1 MKRFLVFQKKKN
13 AWSNLETLIVLVSFL
28 LTATDESASARNVQ
42 IACVAGAKRGG
53 GRGEGERDPIPL
65 PFFPSSLSPIPYPYP
80 FRRLLRRLRSDSGDD
95 PKENEQQ
102 KKASGTG
109 REGEESPL
117 SPSSFPLLFSLR
129 SMASAR
135 SNAAI
140 HKENFFIPLR
150 NTTNSWSKGCSRFQK
165 QIKPSAR

>member
-1 MKRFLVFQKKKN
+1 M
-13 AWSNLETLIVLVSFL
+13 SFL

-42 IACVAGAKRGG
+42 ITCVAGAKRGG
-53 GRGEGERDPIPL
+53 GREKGIQSPSPFSL
-65 PFFPSSLSPIPYPYP
+65 PPYPLSPIPYPYP

-140 HKENFFIPLR
+140 YKGNFFIPFR
-150 NTTNSWSKGCSRFQK
+150 NTTNS
-165 QIKPSAR
+165 

>member
-1 MKRFLVFQKKKN
+1 M
-13 AWSNLETLIVLVSFL
+13 SFL

-65 PFFPSSLSPIPYPYP
+65 PFFPSSLSPIPYP

-150 NTTNSWSKGCSRFQK
+150 NTTNS
-165 QIKPSAR
+165 

>member
-1 MKRFLVFQKKKN
+1 MYFRDPGFDQTTTGDLGKRKISWREMGFD
-13 AWSNLETLIVLVSFL
+13 WS
-28 LTATDESASARNVQ
+28 
-42 IACVAGAKRGG
+42 KRGG

-95 PKENEQQ
+95 PKENEQK
-102 KKASGTG
+102 KKALGTG

-117 SPSSFPLLFSLR
+117 SPSSFPLHFSLR
-129 SMASAR
+129 SMPSAR

-140 HKENFFIPLR
+140 HKENFFIPFR
-150 NTTNSWSKGCSRFQK
+150 NTTHS
-165 QIKPSAR
+165 